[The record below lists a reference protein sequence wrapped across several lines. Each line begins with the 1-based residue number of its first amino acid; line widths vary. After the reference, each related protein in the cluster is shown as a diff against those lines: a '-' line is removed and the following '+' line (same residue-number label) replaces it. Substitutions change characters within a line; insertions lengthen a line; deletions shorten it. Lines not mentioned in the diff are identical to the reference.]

1 MIKYPLLT
9 IEDEAKLAAQSVAL
23 VSGNLTAEIV
33 RKQIR
38 EREEMIELLASGLIV
53 PICPE
58 LTNANPSA
66 PHTVLLEAFAWL
78 LAQQAYRINQIP
90 QQNLIAFANLFGIEP
105 RPATAAETILLFTV
119 DAPNGTDVTIP
130 AETQVGD
137 ADGVYIFETVES
149 VTVPS
154 GTPTKTVKARRVI
167 AGHTLLSP
175 NVLTQMIDVVAFVE
189 EVTNIS
195 AIDSGTEA
203 ESLES
208 VLRRVKLYQKRGER
222 IVSTRDLEEAISN
235 DALDGNGVV
244 RAFPFVVNGQ
254 FIDGEDSVF
263 NQPKP
268 GHTTV
273 IVMTKTGDA
282 VDSLAMARIGALLD
296 QTVGNQFIYVVNPH
310 FFDFDISVSVRLKT
324 GLPSGA
330 ILVEVER
337 NLRAFYSPSRE
348 QFGRAVYRSEI
359 IAVVE
364 GTSGVDRIEAATAT
378 QILTNPIA
386 DTKLREFELPRLV
399 NVNINAV

>member
-1 MIKYPLLT
+1 MIEYPNLT
-9 IEDEAKLAAQSVAL
+9 IDDEAKLAAQAIAL
-23 VSGNLTAEIV
+23 VSGELTQEIV

-38 EREEMIELLASGLIV
+38 EREEMLELLASGLIV

-78 LAQQAYRINQIP
+78 LAQMAYRMNQVP

-105 RPATAAETILLFTV
+105 RPATAAETILRFTI

-130 AETQVGD
+130 AETQISD
-137 ADGVYIFETVES
+137 ADGVYIFETVEA
-149 VTVPS
+149 VFVPS
-154 GTPTKTVKARRVI
+154 GTLTKTVTARRLV

-175 NVLTQMIDVVAFVE
+175 NVLTVMIDAVAFVE
-189 EVTNIS
+189 AVTNPA
-195 AIDSGTEA
+195 AIDSGTEV

-222 IVSTRDLEEAISN
+222 IVSTKDLEEAILN

-254 FIDGEDSVF
+254 FIDGEDSMF
-263 NQPKP
+263 GELKP

-273 IVMTKTGDA
+273 IVMTKTGDSI
-282 VDSLAMARIGALLD
+282 DSLAMAKIGALLD
-296 QTVGNQFIYVVNPH
+296 QAVGNQFIYVVNPR
-310 FFDFDISVSVRLKT
+310 FFTFNIEVNVRLKT
-324 GLPSGA
+324 GSPSGI
-330 ILVEVER
+330 ILADIER
-337 NLRAFYSPSRE
+337 NLRLFYSPSRE

-364 GTSGVDRIEAATAT
+364 GTTGVDRIEAASAT
-378 QILTNPIA
+378 QILASPIN
-386 DTKLREFELPRLV
+386 DTRLREYELPKLV
-399 NVNINAV
+399 GVIINVV